1 MDNESDY
8 GKCFFQLSY
17 KEAINRAVIS
27 DYKIVTMAVSDNR
40 IRQLISNNRI
50 LNLSK
55 LHKGEAQSVAA
66 EITLK
71 RVIKNGTRIQVANA

>member
-40 IRQLISNNRI
+40 IRQLISNK
-50 LNLSK
+50 S
-55 LHKGEAQSVAA
+55 HSQS
-66 EITLK
+66 
-71 RVIKNGTRIQVANA
+71 